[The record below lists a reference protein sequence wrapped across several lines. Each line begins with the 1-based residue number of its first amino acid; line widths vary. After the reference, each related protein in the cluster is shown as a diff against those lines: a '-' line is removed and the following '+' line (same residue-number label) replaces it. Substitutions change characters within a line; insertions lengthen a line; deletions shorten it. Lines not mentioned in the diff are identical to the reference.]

1 MERLKLNIQ
10 RFATSGSLTT
20 PANTD
25 GTTFTFAWSRQSY
38 SIADNKSTIYWEVRI
53 NAAYTYQSNAV
64 KLGATTI
71 DGSQVHGGGTWSNI
85 SKGTTTL
92 ISGTKDIYHNPNG
105 TKSFA
110 VSISGWTWES
120 TWTSADNS
128 SNPFVL
134 DTIPRYTT
142 VSTWSVASKTETSIT
157 LNWKTADTCSQ
168 IRYGTSTSSYT
179 TANVNS
185 NSGTVTISGLTAGQ
199 TYTLYFMPK
208 RKDSSLW
215 GDGSDST
222 WKNLANQATY
232 RYPYCSSTS
241 KNFTIG
247 QSVTISIYNP
257 LKRDV
262 KIQMWSHT
270 SQGFVSDLIDV
281 NTGNKDSYTGFND
294 VTTRLYQSIPNAK
307 SSAYNIDVWTGNH
320 KEVNT
325 VGNYSVD
332 ETANK
337 PVFNDF
343 TYADI
348 NSITTALTGDDQ
360 KVIQGYSNIQA
371 TISVANKATAQNYA
385 TMDRYD
391 LIIQGN
397 ATQSASYSDSEDV
410 TIVVNNANSGSIK
423 VNAVDSRNIPKEVP
437 KTATLIPYTNIQRG
451 NISVTRAGNV
461 GEATTLVFNGTLWE
475 GDFGAVTNTITSV
488 QYRFKSTASGS
499 QWSAYASLTPP
510 TPSGNSYS
518 FSGLIAGDEGNTGF
532 SVDNS
537 FNIEVVVS
545 DRLSSITFTAILGT
559 GIPHIAVA
567 DDGIAI
573 KQPYDTNDSSVLQV
587 NGNESVTGAINA
599 TSNINSNGFLLEK
612 NAQVTPIDITDYS
625 GTLLSK
631 VKALGTNGTYK
642 AIWFSRTDG
651 GTANIS
657 DKPTGSNNAG
667 FVCIATCNR
676 WASNSDYRYYVEC
689 YVQADRTG
697 YYGIVENG
705 TSSITWLRQ
714 YAQKLEAIRTRPTT
728 ANITHS
734 YENSRAHLEMFLS
747 TSGMTTAKPNSDG
760 YILHCS
766 WDNDGKYD
774 SQLYLPNNNDNH
786 QVQFRGCNN
795 GTWGS
800 WENIYRAKS
809 LYDNS
814 SGVTGNVTLSESS
827 ANFSIL
833 QIFYYINS
841 SGNSNYG
848 STFVYSPNGKRV
860 GLVMTHSTTSALVL
874 GSCIKTISGTNITN
888 VINGTHN
895 SFGGPAAYNEIFVY
909 KVLGYR

>member
-85 SKGTTTL
+85 SRGTTTL

-105 TKSFA
+105 TKTFA

-120 TWTSADNS
+120 TWTSANNS

-215 GDGSDST
+215 GDGSDGT
-222 WKNLANQATY
+222 WKSLTNQATY

-281 NTGNKDSYTGFND
+281 NTGNKDSYTGFDD
-294 VTTRLYQSIPNAK
+294 VATRLYQSIPNAK

-348 NSITTALTGDDQ
+348 NSTTTALTGDDQ

-371 TISVANKATAQNYA
+371 IISVANKATAQHYA
-385 TMDRYD
+385 TMDHYD

-461 GEATTLVFNGTLWE
+461 GEATTLAFNGTLWE
-475 GDFGAVTNTITSV
+475 GDFGAATNTITSV
-488 QYRFKSTASGS
+488 QYRYKSTASGS
-499 QWSAYASLTPP
+499 SWSAYTSLTPP

-537 FNIEVVVS
+537 FNIEVVVT
-545 DRLSSITFTAILGT
+545 DRLSSITFTTTLGT
-559 GIPHIAVA
+559 GIPHVA
-567 DDGIAI
+567 FGNTGVAI
-573 KQPYDTNDSSVLQV
+573 EGPYDENSNNPLQV
-587 NGNESVTGAINA
+587 NGKGNMVLMANNNANTDTYIVSDCKWNNEKIAWGVGAGGNNRGTWDFKLSKWRFYSDDNKSYIND
-599 TSNINSNGFLLEK
+599 N
-612 NAQVTPIDITDYS
+612 VDITGSAKVTKSLQIPKNS
-625 GTLLSK
+625 G
-631 VKALGTNGTYK
+631 
-642 AIWFSRTDG
+642 
-651 GTANIS
+651 
-657 DKPTGSNNAG
+657 AG
-667 FVCIATCNR
+667 
-676 WASNSDYRYYVEC
+676 
-689 YVQADRTG
+689 
-697 YYGIVENG
+697 YGL
-705 TSSITWLRQ
+705 T
-714 YAQKLEAIRTRPTT
+714 
-728 ANITHS
+728 
-734 YENSRAHLEMFLS
+734 
-747 TSGMTTAKPNSDG
+747 NSDG
-760 YILHCS
+760 SSIIRD
-766 WDNDGKYD
+766 WNNTNVTVDATGGG
-774 SQLYLPNNNDNH
+774 LYLGYQNTTNLNFMNNK
-786 QVQFRGCNN
+786 
-795 GTWGS
+795 GT
-800 WENIYRAKS
+800 
-809 LYDNS
+809 
-814 SGVTGNVTLSESS
+814 
-827 ANFSIL
+827 
-833 QIFYYINS
+833 INS
-841 SGNSNYG
+841 SGLLNVVGGLQVGGVNALLVNAFKFRKFEKSMTIAANGMTALDMGAINVPSGYSYLGTLPIQCGYSDQWVVSFSNYDNNHIVAMG
-848 STFVYSPNGKRV
+848 
-860 GLVMTHSTTSALVL
+860 HSKYGASL
-874 GSCIKTISGTNITN
+874 
-888 VINGTHN
+888 THN
-895 SFGGPAAYNEIFVY
+895 VSCYVVY
-909 KVLGYR
+909 IKDTVKSQMIL